1 MIDAIGNYFDTLV
14 RRSGAGW
21 NWFWFTPS
29 EAVSLCVLR
38 ILTGLIALWLHLT
51 LLPDLER
58 YFGPEGMLPVETV
71 RQLGTDPETGTAR
84 YVFSYLTHCRTLGE
98 LQAAH
103 AVGAAVLVMFIVG
116 AFSRLTS
123 VLALAVV
130 LSTIHRGVMLTTEV
144 EPVLTMVMC
153 YLCLGPTGAHLS
165 VDRWL
170 ARRKSRKEKD
180 LDRAAA
186 RLPEEW
192 PAPTMSARVATR
204 LIQVHLAAI
213 YAVMV
218 LSKLLSE
225 AWWDG
230 EAVYWLTHTSP
241 SALVDLTWLYAYPK
255 TIDAWTHAIVLFELS
270 FGLLIW
276 IPLARPLV
284 LSVAVVMWLSLA
296 MLSGLV
302 AFCLMMLVANLAF
315 VSPQAM
321 RTVVAKLLRQ
331 AAAGEVAGAAAEA
344 A

>member
-1 MIDAIGNYFDTLV
+1 MIDAIRDYFDTLT
-14 RRSGAGW
+14 RSLGQGWNQFWFRPSGAM
-21 NWFWFTPS
+21 
-29 EAVSLCVLR
+29 SLSVLR
-38 ILTGLIALWLHLT
+38 ILTGLMALWLHLT
-51 LLPDLER
+51 LLPDLES

-71 RQLGTDPETGTAR
+71 HQLNIDPETGTSR
-84 YVFSYLTHCRTLGE
+84 YVFSYLTLCRTSGE

-103 AVGAAVLVMFIVG
+103 AIGAVILIMFIVG
-116 AFSRLTS
+116 AFSRVTA

-130 LSTIHRGVMLTTEV
+130 LSTIHRGVMLTAEV
-144 EPVLTMVMC
+144 EPILTMVMC

-170 ARRKSRKEKD
+170 ARRKRFKAKESNP
-180 LDRAAA
+180 AAETS
-186 RLPEEW
+186 LEDG
-192 PAPTMSARVATR
+192 PAPTTSAQVATR

-230 EAVYWLTHTSP
+230 EAVYWLANTSP

-270 FGLLIW
+270 FPLLIW
-276 IPLARPLV
+276 VPLARPLV

-296 MLSGLV
+296 LLTGLV
-302 AFCLMMLVANLAF
+302 PFCLMMLVANLAF
-315 VSPQAM
+315 VSPLAMQA
-321 RTVVAKLLRQ
+321 VVVRLRRQ
-331 AAAGEVAGAAAEA
+331 SPAETGADGVAGG
-344 A
+344 